1 MSVAEFDLNIILINS
16 VKSSSAMRLPTIFAA
31 LAATVFASCGSP
43 QPPTTTTTSS
53 PVVSPKLVS
62 KSQVSLSAS
71 QESQARSIISQDL
84 KDPQSA
90 QFRSWQTEKRLLDNG
105 KTVLSICGEINA
117 KNSYGAYTGFRP
129 FNVTLM
135 NGQPYMSEIL
145 DPSIR
150 ATTWVLLDC
159 KPA

>member
-1 MSVAEFDLNIILINS
+1 
-16 VKSSSAMRLPTIFAA
+16 MRLPTIFAA

-43 QPPTTTTTSS
+43 QPPATTTTSS
-53 PVVSPKLVS
+53 PVVYPKLIS

-145 DPSIR
+145 DPSIPV
-150 ATTWVLLDC
+150 TTWVLLDC